1 MRKQFTGFFLETL
14 LLIIIFIVVIL
25 VLTQVF
31 GLIKAESV
39 RARQLTDAVTLASSA
54 AEEFAASA
62 DSLTPEGERTEH
74 YDRTLTAV
82 PSGEYEVRSS
92 WHTADNGIVYC
103 TIEVF
108 CGEKPVPIYTIET
121 AAYRKEAAE

>member
-25 VLTQVF
+25 LLTQVF
-31 GLIKAESV
+31 GLSKAESV

-62 DSLTPEGERTEH
+62 DSAAPEGERTVRF
-74 YDRTLTAV
+74 DRTMTAD

-92 WHTADNGIVYC
+92 WHTEDNGIAYC

-121 AAYRKEAAE
+121 AAYRKEASE

>member
-31 GLIKAESV
+31 GLSKAESV
-39 RARQLTDAVTLASSA
+39 RARQLTD
-54 AEEFAASA
+54 EFAASA

-103 TIEVF
+103 TIEVSS
-108 CGEKPVPIYTIET
+108 GEKTVPIYTIET